1 MYRGKKTAAIIAAA
15 GRGTRLGGPVPKQYL
30 DINGE
35 PMLAKTLRRFSDA
48 DEIDHIIVVTNEEYV
63 GCCGSIASRY
73 RIEKMTAVT
82 AGGAQRQDSVWNA
95 LKTLEDKCPDTGYV
109 LVHDG
114 ARPFVSHRVI
124 RNVLEAA
131 ADSGA
136 ATACVPVKDSLRRLD
151 DDGISSSGVDRSM
164 YFSVQ
169 TPQGF
174 RLETLKKA
182 YQKAFAEGFYGTDDA
197 VLAERAGYPVT
208 LVEGEYGNIK
218 ITTREDMPMENRT
231 GTGFDVHAFA
241 SGRKLI
247 LGGVE
252 IPYDRGLDGHSDA
265 DVLVHA
271 LMDALLGAAAMGDI
285 GRHFPDTDQQYKGI
299 SSMVLLRQVGEKL
312 AEAGY
317 SIVNAD
323 VTVMA
328 QAPKISPYIDEM
340 RSNIAGTLN
349 VDKSRI
355 NIKGTTTERLGF
367 VGRKEG
373 IAAEAV
379 CSISR

>member
-1 MYRGKKTAAIIAAA
+1 MM
-15 GRGTRLGGPVPKQYL
+15 GPDL
-30 DINGE
+30 
-35 PMLAKTLRRFSDA
+35 
-48 DEIDHIIVVTNEEYV
+48 
-63 GCCGSIASRY
+63 
-73 RIEKMTAVT
+73 
-82 AGGAQRQDSVWNA
+82 
-95 LKTLEDKCPDTGYV
+95 
-109 LVHDG
+109 
-114 ARPFVSHRVI
+114 FVSHRVI

-247 LGGVE
+247 LAG
-252 IPYDRGLDGHSDA
+252 A
-265 DVLVHA
+265 D
-271 LMDALLGAAAMGDI
+271 
-285 GRHFPDTDQQYKGI
+285 
-299 SSMVLLRQVGEKL
+299 S
-312 AEAGY
+312 
-317 SIVNAD
+317 
-323 VTVMA
+323 
-328 QAPKISPYIDEM
+328 
-340 RSNIAGTLN
+340 TL
-349 VDKSRI
+349 
-355 NIKGTTTERLGF
+355 
-367 VGRKEG
+367 
-373 IAAEAV
+373 
-379 CSISR
+379 

>member
-1 MYRGKKTAAIIAAA
+1 
-15 GRGTRLGGPVPKQYL
+15 
-30 DINGE
+30 
-35 PMLAKTLRRFSDA
+35 
-48 DEIDHIIVVTNEEYV
+48 
-63 GCCGSIASRY
+63 
-73 RIEKMTAVT
+73 
-82 AGGAQRQDSVWNA
+82 
-95 LKTLEDKCPDTGYV
+95 
-109 LVHDG
+109 
-114 ARPFVSHRVI
+114 
-124 RNVLEAA
+124 
-131 ADSGA
+131 
-136 ATACVPVKDSLRRLD
+136 
-151 DDGISSSGVDRSM
+151 
-164 YFSVQ
+164 
-169 TPQGF
+169 
-174 RLETLKKA
+174 
-182 YQKAFAEGFYGTDDA
+182 
-197 VLAERAGYPVT
+197 
-208 LVEGEYGNIK
+208 
-218 ITTREDMPMENRT
+218 MENRT

-241 SGRKLI
+241 PGRKLI

-328 QAPKISPYIDEM
+328 QAPKISPYVDEM

-349 VDKSRI
+349 VDTSRI

>member
-1 MYRGKKTAAIIAAA
+1 MYRGKKVTAVIAAA
-15 GRGTRLGGPVPKQYL
+15 GRGTRLGGPVPKQFL
-30 DINGE
+30 EVNGE
-35 PMLAKTLRRFSDA
+35 PMLVRTLKRFSDA
-48 DEIDHIIVVTNEEYV
+48 AEIDHIIVVTNEDYVEY
-63 GCCGSIASRY
+63 CEATAIRY
-73 RIEKMTAVT
+73 GAGKAAAVV
-82 AGGAQRQDSVWNA
+82 AGGAERQDSVRNA
-95 LKTLEDKCPDTGYV
+95 LRALSEKCPDTEYV

-114 ARPFVSHRVI
+114 ARPFVSPRLI

-131 ADSGA
+131 SVSGA
-136 ATACVPVKDSLRRLD
+136 ATACVPVKDSLRRMD
-151 DDGISSSGVDRSM
+151 DDGKYSVGVDRSS

-174 RLETLKKA
+174 RKEVLMKA
-182 YQKAFAEGFYGTDDA
+182 YEKAFADGFYGTDDA

-208 LVEGEYGNIK
+208 LVEGDYGNIK
-218 ITTREDMPMENRT
+218 ITTKEDMPMENRT

-241 SGRKLI
+241 SGRKLV

-265 DVLVHA
+265 DVLIHA

-285 GRHFPDTDQQYKGI
+285 GRHFPDTDEQYRGI
-299 SSMVLLRQVGEKL
+299 SSIVLLRQVGEKL
-312 AEAGY
+312 SQAGY

-340 RSNIAGTLN
+340 RRNIAGTLQI
-349 VDKSRI
+349 DEDRI

-379 CSISR
+379 CSICR

>member
-1 MYRGKKTAAIIAAA
+1 
-15 GRGTRLGGPVPKQYL
+15 
-30 DINGE
+30 
-35 PMLAKTLRRFSDA
+35 
-48 DEIDHIIVVTNEEYV
+48 
-63 GCCGSIASRY
+63 
-73 RIEKMTAVT
+73 
-82 AGGAQRQDSVWNA
+82 
-95 LKTLEDKCPDTGYV
+95 
-109 LVHDG
+109 
-114 ARPFVSHRVI
+114 
-124 RNVLEAA
+124 
-131 ADSGA
+131 
-136 ATACVPVKDSLRRLD
+136 
-151 DDGISSSGVDRSM
+151 
-164 YFSVQ
+164 
-169 TPQGF
+169 
-174 RLETLKKA
+174 
-182 YQKAFAEGFYGTDDA
+182 
-197 VLAERAGYPVT
+197 
-208 LVEGEYGNIK
+208 
-218 ITTREDMPMENRT
+218 MESRT

-241 SGRKLI
+241 PGRKLI

-328 QAPKISPYIDEM
+328 QAPKISPYVDEM

>member
-1 MYRGKKTAAIIAAA
+1 
-15 GRGTRLGGPVPKQYL
+15 
-30 DINGE
+30 
-35 PMLAKTLRRFSDA
+35 
-48 DEIDHIIVVTNEEYV
+48 
-63 GCCGSIASRY
+63 
-73 RIEKMTAVT
+73 
-82 AGGAQRQDSVWNA
+82 
-95 LKTLEDKCPDTGYV
+95 
-109 LVHDG
+109 
-114 ARPFVSHRVI
+114 
-124 RNVLEAA
+124 
-131 ADSGA
+131 
-136 ATACVPVKDSLRRLD
+136 
-151 DDGISSSGVDRSM
+151 
-164 YFSVQ
+164 
-169 TPQGF
+169 
-174 RLETLKKA
+174 
-182 YQKAFAEGFYGTDDA
+182 
-197 VLAERAGYPVT
+197 
-208 LVEGEYGNIK
+208 
-218 ITTREDMPMENRT
+218 MENRT

-241 SGRKLI
+241 PGRKLI

-373 IAAEAV
+373 IVAEAV

>member
-1 MYRGKKTAAIIAAA
+1 
-15 GRGTRLGGPVPKQYL
+15 
-30 DINGE
+30 
-35 PMLAKTLRRFSDA
+35 
-48 DEIDHIIVVTNEEYV
+48 
-63 GCCGSIASRY
+63 
-73 RIEKMTAVT
+73 
-82 AGGAQRQDSVWNA
+82 
-95 LKTLEDKCPDTGYV
+95 
-109 LVHDG
+109 
-114 ARPFVSHRVI
+114 
-124 RNVLEAA
+124 
-131 ADSGA
+131 
-136 ATACVPVKDSLRRLD
+136 
-151 DDGISSSGVDRSM
+151 
-164 YFSVQ
+164 
-169 TPQGF
+169 
-174 RLETLKKA
+174 
-182 YQKAFAEGFYGTDDA
+182 
-197 VLAERAGYPVT
+197 
-208 LVEGEYGNIK
+208 
-218 ITTREDMPMENRT
+218 MENRT

-241 SGRKLI
+241 PGRKLI

-252 IPYDRGLDGHSDA
+252 IPYERGLDGHSDA